1 MVRGNL
7 LAGVS
12 DTLRPSSRPPTKLL
26 TPTAPQVLFKRK
38 PVQFLPVPELD
49 DDNQEI
55 WYIPQT
61 GEVFVTYEDYL
72 NRMDFYKQKR
82 FICTISGHSGLT
94 FFDALESELAGAAEV
109 NQAFPEA
116 LKGPI
121 LRRVQFQTVSR
132 IDTLV
137 DQVYD
142 EFKNDYYP
150 GEAVTVYVVGGERLK
165 GVVRDKMRFGSKVLP
180 DGTQTPNFS
189 RYFVSLDERPDE
201 EAMVCEPN
209 IFRDRKVFTKA
220 VLRSFIKNTVTRE
233 AWNGA
238 PWLVKND
245 VAEKYHIDT
254 RIPAHLRYDNK
265 LLERKQIQLQ
275 KKASHSDLTPQDSPG
290 PVSPTGF
297 RLPELKPAPK
307 SHKSKAQQAL
317 QAQQHAIKG
326 KHSTFGGHEP
336 GSFMHLPLP
345 GNSLQQFPMS
355 YRDQPPEPIVH
366 QREPTPPPPPPK
378 YPIEDLQ
385 VESRGLVRPQL
396 KYMCRDT
403 PVEVGP
409 ESKSPFSEKI
419 LMKSIGP
426 LLETW
431 DTLNVYCEIF
441 KLDSFTFDDYVEAML
456 VASVDSP
463 VQLFDEIHCAV
474 LKILV
479 TSEADG
485 GKVQIQL
492 PELDDEDEEEDE
504 EEEEEG
510 SAEPTPE
517 PEPQPTGRATR
528 RSLAK
533 AEAERLAAEAAAAEK
548 EMQEAEDAPKHQA
561 EELLHDYDWIEQLSK
576 REFKDGGWEMIL
588 VGLLHQL
595 SKNERLSAACEEL
608 LQQLV
613 PTDIEPS
620 QETVRQQYSALDI
633 NYRVQALQIICML
646 TSETRA
652 IRGYMEDCSETMT
665 GYRKEKIEWQ
675 RKRKQLIE
683 DLKQLNDQ
691 RKILLPDN
699 LPPSPPLEPAKTNGD
714 VKMSDVED
722 LPANTSDEVADSD
735 DDGAVRKLRRANDR
749 AAERKRKAE
758 LEQERKE
765 KAEAAAKVPKQSKQF
780 QRVLKDI
787 QKKEEEIAEC
797 EREIAVIDNDLRE
810 ADCPRTRVLG
820 KDRFWNRYYWF
831 ERNGMPY
838 GGLPDSS
845 TASAD
850 YANGCLW
857 VQGPDEIE
865 REGYIDMSPEY
876 QDEYVAKFNTTVPE
890 RKKREEGATS
900 VYNACQWGY
909 YSEPEDV
916 DALLGWLEPR
926 GVNELKLRKELVN
939 YRDKIAKNMENRK
952 AYLAEAEE
960 QQKKE
965 REEAAKAAAA
975 TPAPTPT
982 PAPPTTTTTTS
993 TNPPSKRMTTR
1004 GRGVTTIS
1012 APPLEPSPEP
1022 PAPPAPIAP
1031 VVVAAPTSYRCM
1043 AWENTMALEDIGHLH
1058 SLQPPPARS
1067 RKMTKKK
1074 EAAEK
1079 AAAEREKAEEKEV
1092 MVTRGKKGRQGGR

>member
-1 MVRGNL
+1 M
-7 LAGVS
+7 
-12 DTLRPSSRPPTKLL
+12 
-26 TPTAPQVLFKRK
+26 VLFKRK
-38 PVQFLPVPELD
+38 PVQFLPVPEID
-49 DDNQEI
+49 DENQEVWHI
-55 WYIPQT
+55 SQT
-61 GEVFVTYEDYL
+61 GEVFLTYEDYL
-72 NRMDFYKQKR
+72 NRLDFYNQKR

-109 NQAFPEA
+109 DQAFPEA

-150 GEAVTVYVVGGERLK
+150 GEGVTVFILGGERLQ
-165 GVVRDKMRFGSKVLP
+165 GVVRDKTRFGSKVLP
-180 DGTQTPNFS
+180 DGTLTVPFS

-201 EAMVCEPN
+201 EAVVDDSH

-220 VLRSFIKNTVTRE
+220 VLRSFIKKTVTRE

-238 PWLVKND
+238 PWLVKHD

-254 RIPAHLRYDNK
+254 RIPPHLRYDNK
-265 LLERKQIQLQ
+265 LLERKQMQLQ
-275 KKASHSDLTPQDSPG
+275 KKASQFDPNLAVSGPSG
-290 PVSPTGF
+290 PVSPTGY
-297 RLPELKPAPK
+297 RLPDLKPAPK
-307 SHKSKAQQAL
+307 SHKSKEYQLQQ
-317 QAQQHAIKG
+317 QNAIKG

-336 GSFMHLPLP
+336 GAFVHLPLP
-345 GNSLQQFPMS
+345 GNPFQFPMS
-355 YRDQPPEPIVH
+355 FRGQVSPPAARQP
-366 QREPTPPPPPPK
+366 EPTPPPPPPK

-385 VESRGLVRPQL
+385 VEPRRMVRPQL
-396 KYMCRDT
+396 KYMCSDT
-403 PVEVGP
+403 PVEVAP
-409 ESKSPFSEKI
+409 EAKSPLGDKI

-456 VASVDSP
+456 VASAETP

-479 TSEADG
+479 TSEAEG

-492 PELDDEDEEEDE
+492 PELE
-504 EEEEEG
+504 EEEEEEEDDEEEE
-510 SAEPTPE
+510 STAPTPE
-517 PEPQPTGRATR
+517 PEPQPSGRATR

-533 AEAERLAAEAAAAEK
+533 AEADRLAAEAAAAEK
-548 EMQEAEDAPKHQA
+548 EMQEAEDAPRHLA
-561 EELLHDYDWIEQLSK
+561 EELIRDYDWIEHLTK
-576 REFKDGGWEMIL
+576 RDFKEGGWEMIM

-595 SKNERLSAACEEL
+595 SLSERLNASCEEL
-608 LQQLV
+608 LEQLV
-613 PTDIEPS
+613 PTDAEPT
-620 QETVRQQYSALDI
+620 QETVRERYSALDV

-665 GYRKEKIEWQ
+665 AYRKEKIEWQ
-675 RKRKQLIE
+675 RKRKLLIE
-683 DLKQLNDQ
+683 ELKGLNDQ

-699 LPPSPPLEPAKTNGD
+699 LPPSPPLEPVKTNGD

-722 LPANTSDEVADSD
+722 LPANTSDEVPDSD
-735 DDGAVRKLRRANDR
+735 DEGPARKLRRANDR

-758 LEQERKE
+758 KEQERKE

-787 QKKEEEIAEC
+787 QKKEDEIAEC
-797 EREIAVIDNDLRE
+797 EREIAIIDNDLRE

-845 TASAD
+845 TASAG

-857 VQGPDEIE
+857 VQGPDELE
-865 REGYIDMSPEY
+865 REGYIDMLPEY
-876 QDEYVAKFNTTVPE
+876 QDEYKAKFDMTVPE
-890 RKKREEGATS
+890 RKKLEEGATS
-900 VYNACQWGY
+900 VFNACQWGY
-909 YSEPEDV
+909 YANPEDV
-916 DALLGWLEPR
+916 DALLGWLDPR
-926 GVNELKLRKELVN
+926 GFNELKLRKELVN
-939 YRDKIAKNMENRK
+939 YRDKIAKNMESRK
-952 AYLAEAEE
+952 AYLATAEEE
-960 QQKKE
+960 QQVKE
-965 REEAAKAAAA
+965 NGKAKASSEEAADDEESTPTPAAA
-975 TPAPTPT
+975 TP
-982 PAPPTTTTTTS
+982 PPTTGK
-993 TNPPSKRMTTR
+993 NKRMSTR

-1012 APPLEPSPEP
+1012 APPLPSEPEREP
-1022 PAPPAPIAP
+1022 TPAAAAAAAP
-1031 VVVAAPTSYRCM
+1031 VTYRCM
-1043 AWENTMALEDIGHLH
+1043 DWQNTMALDEIGHLH
-1058 SLQPPPARS
+1058 SLEPPPARS

-1074 EAAEK
+1074 EAAIT
-1079 AAAEREKAEEKEV
+1079 AAAAASAEPDV
-1092 MVTRGKKGRQGGR
+1092 MVTRGKRKR